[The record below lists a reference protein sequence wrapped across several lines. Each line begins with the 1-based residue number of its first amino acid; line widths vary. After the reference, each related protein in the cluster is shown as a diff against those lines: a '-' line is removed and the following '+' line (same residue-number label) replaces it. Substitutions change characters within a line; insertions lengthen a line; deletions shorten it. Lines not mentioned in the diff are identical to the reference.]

1 MPASDN
7 DDDCVVVPVHHHPAY
22 LGWQRHRREA
32 GEPLI
37 GVDGVSEA
45 ILEAAVAARAAQTL
59 GARLGDP
66 LPDGV
71 RLATALRQLQRLR
84 RADRGAAFRR
94 RRAIDLTLDEVVGEE
109 AEVDRW
115 REALA
120 RLATRDRRSE
130 EAAEAVE
137 RGLLGCLLPLDP
149 GPHRLVVSGWPAG
162 FGARER
168 QALLSPHTHLDAL
181 DPRGLA
187 MLVRRLVPLRLG
199 GQPLTLHISAVRPG
213 HRFSTP
219 SPRAFPL
226 RRNRPPPWLPHVDR
240 VGRMS
245 LSPEPMARAHAHLV
259 QARRVID
266 AFAGLGGDAV
276 AFAQADKAVMCIE
289 PDQQRRHLLRANLDH
304 AGVSAQVV
312 DGRVPEA
319 MLEAR
324 EAWSDAALYLDP
336 PWGFAAQ
343 TGGCWEELLGT
354 SPELAE
360 AILSAPEV
368 LAKLPAF
375 FDLSS
380 LPERDSWSVCWHLG
394 DPAQGAGH
402 VVKALAIH
410 RFLGGTTPRIRGTD

>member
-1 MPASDN
+1 
-7 DDDCVVVPVHHHPAY
+7 VI
-22 LGWQRHRREA
+22 EA
-32 GEPLI
+32 E
-37 GVDGVSEA
+37 
-45 ILEAAVAARAAQTL
+45 VAARADRTL
-59 GARLGDP
+59 GTHLGDP
-66 LPDGV
+66 LPGGV

-84 RADRGAAFRR
+84 RADRSAALR
-94 RRAIDLTLDEVVGEE
+94 RRAAIDRVLDAVVDEGVEV
-109 AEVDRW
+109 ARW

-120 RLATRDRRSE
+120 RLATRDRGSE

-137 RGLLGCLLPLDP
+137 KGLLGCLLPIDP
-149 GPHRLVVSGWPAG
+149 GPHRLVVSGWPPG

-168 QALLSPHTHLDAL
+168 RALLAPHADLEGLEPRELAL
-181 DPRGLA
+181 
-187 MLVRRLVPLRLG
+187 LVRRLVPLKLG
-199 GQPLTLHISAVRPG
+199 GHALTLHISAVRVG

-226 RRNRPPPWLPHVDR
+226 RRNRPPPWLPNVDR

-245 LSPEPMARAHAHLV
+245 LSPEPMARAHARLL

-276 AFAQADKAVMCIE
+276 AFAQAGKEVRCIE
-289 PDQQRRHLLRANLDH
+289 PDHQRRHLLRANLAH
-304 AGVSAQVV
+304 GGVEAEVV

-319 MLEAR
+319 LVEAR
-324 EAWSDAALYLDP
+324 QAWPDAALFLDP

-343 TGGCWEELLGT
+343 TGGDWGELLGT
-354 SPELAE
+354 TPQVAE

-380 LPERDSWSVCWHLG
+380 LPERESWSISWHMG
-394 DPAQGAGH
+394 DAANGAGH
-402 VVKALAIH
+402 VVKALTIH
-410 RFLGGTTPRIRGTD
+410 RFLGGTAPHPRGTD